1 MSLMFLKQST
11 AATIV
16 LGPFVD
22 STDGVTAE
30 SGLTIAQADVRVS
43 KNTGGFAQK
52 NDTGSATH
60 MENGYYSCALNTTD
74 TNTLGRLR
82 VAVAKSGALP
92 VWVDALVMPAAVYD
106 SLIGGSDTLPVDV
119 TQWSGTN
126 VAAPAT
132 AGYPVVTHKVG
143 TGTGELNVAG
153 GKVELVD
160 NAINQNSVA
169 MNAIDAAALDTS
181 AITEIQSGL
190 ATAAALAVVDGIVD
204 SVLNLLEARLTA
216 ARAGYLDHLATAPPS
231 AVTIADAVW
240 DEALVDHA
248 TAGSAGET
256 LSDAVAGGGG
266 PSAAAIADAIWD
278 EALSGH
284 AIGGSAGLALDSASK
299 GGQLGGSVTA
309 AENLRDGALALR
321 RGTSVAGTLST
332 TQMTTNVT
340 GLPADAVVGRLVTFL
355 PAGALQYQQRR
366 IIDYVAANGLI
377 TLDTALTQ
385 AVPAGATFIIQ

>member
-1 MSLMFLKQST
+1 MTIWLKQST
-11 AATIV
+11 AV
-16 LGPFVD
+16 SVVVGPFVD
-22 STDGVTAE
+22 STDGATPE
-30 SGLTIAQADVRVS
+30 TGLTISQADCQLS
-43 KNTGGFAQK
+43 KNAAAFAQK
-52 NDTGSATH
+52 NNATSASH
-60 MENGYYSCALNTTD
+60 LAGGHYSVPFSTTD
-74 TNTLGRLR
+74 TNTLGLLRLY
-82 VAVAKSGALP
+82 VNESGALP
-92 VWVDALVMPAAVYD
+92 VWQDFMVVPANVYD
-106 SLIGGSDTLPVDV
+106 SLVGGSDTLNADV

-143 TGTGELNVAG
+143 TETGELNVAG

-169 MNAIDAAALDTS
+169 TNAIDAAALDTS

-204 SVLNLLEARLTA
+204 SVLSVLEARLTA
-216 ARAGYLDHLATAPPS
+216 ARAGYLDNLATAPPS

-266 PSAAAIADAIWD
+266 PSAADIADAIWD
-278 EALSGH
+278 EMLSGH